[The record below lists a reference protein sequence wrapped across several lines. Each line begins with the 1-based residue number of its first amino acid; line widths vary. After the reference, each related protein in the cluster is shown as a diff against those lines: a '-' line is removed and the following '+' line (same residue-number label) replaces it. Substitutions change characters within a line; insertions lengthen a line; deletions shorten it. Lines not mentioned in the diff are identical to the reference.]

1 MLDQE
6 KILYFLRVTGPTLP
20 GKVAKNLKT
29 EILLASAY
37 LSDLAAQKKV
47 RISYLKVGGSPLYYL
62 PGQEDQLVHFAA
74 GNLNQKDYEVLEEL
88 KTKKILRESDV
99 DLLHKVALRN
109 LRDFAVPL
117 QVAYQGKTELFWKW
131 YMLSAEEANSFIG
144 NLLEPAAREKIIEE
158 KIKIDLPI
166 PILEEKKLETLPEP
180 PVKLRQEVL
189 EALSLQPSEEKIQ
202 KEPSK
207 RGRKK
212 SLQPDGLLEQVEDYF
227 RQKEIEI
234 DQKEIIR
241 KNAELNLIAKVPSV
255 FGTVTHFC
263 KIKKKRLCDEKDLS
277 SAYVEAQVKKLP
289 LLFLHTGALHQKAQD
304 ILDSK
309 ALENVLVKKLE

>member
-1 MLDQE
+1 LVLKE
-6 KILYFLRVTGPTLP
+6 KIEREAVPAP
-20 GKVAKNLKT
+20 AA
-29 EILLASAY
+29 EIL
-37 LSDLAAQKKV
+37 K
-47 RISYLKVGGSPLYYL
+47 
-62 PGQEDQLVHFAA
+62 
-74 GNLNQKDYEVLEEL
+74 EE
-88 KTKKILRESDV
+88 
-99 DLLHKVALRN
+99 
-109 LRDFAVPL
+109 
-117 QVAYQGKTELFWKW
+117 GK
-131 YMLSAEEANSFIG
+131 
-144 NLLEPAAREKIIEE
+144 
-158 KIKIDLPI
+158 
-166 PILEEKKLETLPEP
+166 
-180 PVKLRQEVL
+180 
-189 EALSLQPSEEKIQ
+189 
-202 KEPSK
+202 KEPLK

-309 ALENVLVKKLE
+309 ALENILVKKLE